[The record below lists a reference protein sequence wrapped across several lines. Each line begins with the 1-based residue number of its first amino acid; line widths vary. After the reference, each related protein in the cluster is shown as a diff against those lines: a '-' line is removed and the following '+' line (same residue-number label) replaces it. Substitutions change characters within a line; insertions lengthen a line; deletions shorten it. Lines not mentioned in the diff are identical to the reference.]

1 MILLF
6 LFGVKKKKL
15 TKRKNTGFRFEAAP
29 EQLSSEAP
37 GTRSAQ
43 TACASSRRKLFL
55 HFFASKLRPEPFVFL
70 SDS

>member
-29 EQLSSEAP
+29 E
-37 GTRSAQ
+37 
-43 TACASSRRKLFL
+43 
-55 HFFASKLRPEPFVFL
+55 PFVFL
-70 SDS
+70 SDSQQFDFENQGRTAGNTGL